1 MPEETQDVQVE
12 VAIADPVA
20 PEGDIDLDRAAA
32 DAERRLS
39 GEPPVAAA
47 EPVAEAVVETPAVV
61 EEVVAPEPAPVE
73 PQEEPTDHK
82 ERTKLGR
89 KVADLESNIGKLLEQ
104 QRLLIE
110 RLPVSVVQAPTPEP
124 EQEYVDLSTPEGL
137 RTFMAQE
144 RERERVAAHND
155 KATYA
160 VGYAS
165 QVKEWISAAESAE
178 DADAVEINKLL
189 TGDTPYNVRH
199 SSNPQGDF
207 VLNLSRA
214 EAHYYKQ
221 KAKTPPAEKK
231 APLLNDKP
239 RAPLAVGGESKAD
252 SGSASAKPLKI
263 SAAAMEFAKAN
274 GMSDEDVAAVL
285 STPIQNS
292 FVRGRR

>member
-12 VAIADPVA
+12 VATADPVA

-39 GEPPVAAA
+39 GEPPVVAA

-104 QRLLIE
+104 NRLLIE
-110 RLPVSVVQAPTPEP
+110 RLTSPPAPSVPTAEP

-144 RERERVAAHND
+144 RERERND

-165 QVKEWISAAESAE
+165 QVKEWISDAERAE

-252 SGSASAKPLKI
+252 AGSVSTKPLKI

-285 STPIQNS
+285 SAPIQNS

>member
-12 VAIADPVA
+12 VATADPVA

-47 EPVAEAVVETPAVV
+47 ELVAEAVVETPAVV

-144 RERERVAAHND
+144 RERERND

-165 QVKEWISAAESAE
+165 QVKEWISDAERAE

-252 SGSASAKPLKI
+252 AGSVSTKPLKI

-274 GMSDEDVAAVL
+274 GMSDEDVAAIL
-285 STPIQNS
+285 SAPIQNS

>member
-47 EPVAEAVVETPAVV
+47 ELVAEVVVETPAVV

-144 RERERVAAHND
+144 RERERND

-165 QVKEWISAAESAE
+165 QVKEWIS
-178 DADAVEINKLL
+178 D
-189 TGDTPYNVRH
+189 TGNRSMRSLCC
-199 SSNPQGDF
+199 SSSLPM
-207 VLNLSRA
+207 LLSR
-214 EAHYYKQ
+214 
-221 KAKTPPAEKK
+221 
-231 APLLNDKP
+231 
-239 RAPLAVGGESKAD
+239 
-252 SGSASAKPLKI
+252 SATFRPSL
-263 SAAAMEFAKAN
+263 
-274 GMSDEDVAAVL
+274 
-285 STPIQNS
+285 
-292 FVRGRR
+292 VRSL

>member
-12 VAIADPVA
+12 VATADPVA

-39 GEPPVAAA
+39 GEPPVVAA

-61 EEVVAPEPAPVE
+61 EEVVAQEPAPVE

-144 RERERVAAHND
+144 RERERND

-165 QVKEWISAAESAE
+165 QVKEWISDAERAE

-252 SGSASAKPLKI
+252 AGSVSTKPLKI

>member
-1 MPEETQDVQVE
+1 VDTPEVPVE

-32 DAERRLS
+32 DAERRLA

-47 EPVAEAVVETPAVV
+47 EPVAEVVVETPAVV

-144 RERERVAAHND
+144 RERERSD

-165 QVKEWISAAESAE
+165 QVKEWISDAERAE

-221 KAKTPPAEKK
+221 KAKTPPVEKK

-252 SGSASAKPLKI
+252 AGSVSTKPLKI

>member
-1 MPEETQDVQVE
+1 MDTPEVPVE
-12 VAIADPVA
+12 VATADLVA
-20 PEGDIDLDRAAA
+20 PEGDIDLDRAAV

-39 GEPPVAAA
+39 GEPPVVAA

-104 QRLLIE
+104 NRLLIE
-110 RLPVSVVQAPTPEP
+110 RLTVPPAPTPPVQEAEP
-124 EQEYVDLSTPEGL
+124 EYVDLSTPEGL

-252 SGSASAKPLKI
+252 AGSVSTKPLRI

-285 STPIQNS
+285 SAPIQNS

>member
-12 VAIADPVA
+12 VATADPVA

-39 GEPPVAAA
+39 GEPPVVAA

-61 EEVVAPEPAPVE
+61 EEVVVQETPPEE
-73 PQEEPTDHK
+73 IKEEPTDHK

-89 KVADLESNIGKLLEQ
+89 EVARLKDDLGKVLEQ
-104 QRLLIE
+104 NRLLIE
-110 RLPVSVVQAPTPEP
+110 RLTVPPAPPPPAQEAEP
-124 EQEYVDLSTPEGL
+124 EYVDLSTPEGL

-144 RERERVAAHND
+144 RERERND

-165 QVKEWISAAESAE
+165 QVKEWISDAERAE

-221 KAKTPPAEKK
+221 KAKTPPVEKK

-252 SGSASAKPLKI
+252 AGSASTKPLKI

-285 STPIQNS
+285 SAPIQNS

>member
-39 GEPPVAAA
+39 GEPPVVAA

-61 EEVVAPEPAPVE
+61 EEVVAQEPAPVE

-144 RERERVAAHND
+144 RERERND

-252 SGSASAKPLKI
+252 AGSVSTKPLKI

-285 STPIQNS
+285 SAPIQNS

>member
-1 MPEETQDVQVE
+1 MDTPEVPVE
-12 VAIADPVA
+12 VATADPVA

-47 EPVAEAVVETPAVV
+47 ELVAEAVVETPAVV
-61 EEVVAPEPAPVE
+61 EEVVAQEPAPVE

-144 RERERVAAHND
+144 RERERSD

-165 QVKEWISAAESAE
+165 QVKEWISDAERAE

-252 SGSASAKPLKI
+252 AGSVSTKPLKI
-263 SAAAMEFAKAN
+263 SAAAMEFAKAS

-285 STPIQNS
+285 SAPIQNS